1 MLLANLK
8 EKMNI
13 NFVDLKRQYSNIKDD
28 IDGAIQRILDNTSF
42 ILGKEVE
49 EFEKEFAEYCGVK
62 YCVGVDS
69 GTSAL
74 SLALKSLGIGKGDE
88 VITVP
93 NTFIATTLAISSTGA
108 SVKFVDI
115 NPDTYN
121 IDVAKLENAIS
132 DKTKAIM
139 PVHLFG
145 QPANMDKVLE
155 IAKEHNLRVVEDA
168 CQAHGAEY
176 KGKKTGSMGD
186 VACFSFYPGK
196 NLGAYGDGG
205 ALMTNDEE
213 LRDKLI
219 ALRNYGSKI
228 KYHHPIK
235 GFNNRLD
242 AIQAAVLRVKLKHLD
257 KWNEKRRKNAQ
268 LYNELLR
275 NGNLEAPIEERSGK
289 HVYHLYVIRTKQR
302 DKLAEFLGSRGIS
315 TGVHYPI
322 PIHLQK
328 AYEELKL
335 GKGSFPITEKYAG
348 EILSL
353 PMFAELEDEE
363 IKYVAD
369 IIKDYLR

>member
-1 MLLANLK
+1 MD
-8 EKMNI
+8 I
-13 NFVDLKRQYSNIKDD
+13 NFVDLKRQYSDIKDE
-28 IDGAIQRILDNTSF
+28 IDDAIQRVLDNTSF

-62 YCVGVDS
+62 YCAGIDS

-74 SLALKSLGIGKGDE
+74 SLALRSLGIGRGDE

-93 NTFIATTLAISSTGA
+93 NTFIATTLAISSIGA

-121 IDVAKLENAIS
+121 IDAAKLEDAIS

-145 QPANMDKVLE
+145 QPVDMDKILKV
-155 IAKEHNLRVVEDA
+155 AKKHNLRVVEDA

-176 KGKKTGSMGD
+176 KGKKVGSMGD

-213 LRDKLI
+213 LRDKVI

-228 KYHHPIK
+228 KYYHPIK

-268 LYNELLR
+268 LYNELL
-275 NGNLEAPIEERSGK
+275 GNDDVKVPIEENGNK
-289 HVYHLYVIRTKQR
+289 HIYHLYVIRAKQR
-302 DKLAEFLGSRGIS
+302 DKLAEFLNGRGIS
-315 TGVHYPI
+315 TGIHYPV
-322 PIHLQK
+322 PIHLQR

-363 IKYVAD
+363 IKYITDA
-369 IIKDYLR
+369 IKSYLR